1 MQASNI
7 IELNGRGIPA
17 ILHSAKIVDV
27 CAYLKSSGTPAA
39 LVLSDRGD
47 VRGVLAEGDIIGAA
61 GRLGS
66 SVMQMMAG
74 ELMREQ
80 APVCQSDTTIVEV
93 LEVLGE
99 TASDFVLVTEAG
111 VIKGLVTFQD
121 VAELLTS
128 ALAGGD
134 EAAADVA
141 AAPEIAPQDLHA
153 DQQAVQQAPAQE
165 LVASAAVY
173 TPEAQPAQ
181 LFTQPPEAPVAGAGQ
196 EGVQYAAFE
205 QGQVAPAAHA
215 EVAQPAPQIP
225 EAAPVPQM
233 PQAAPELH
241 MPEAAPAPAAPAQQP
256 VQAEAQPELAQP
268 AAMAAPVAEAVAAPA
283 PSPVSPPAATAMPT
297 VSSLLQGQSA
307 AAAPAPQVPAPE
319 VPGAN
324 AYAPSA
330 QPEQSSQAPISAAA
344 AAARAIAAR
353 MQAPQAGFAA
363 PGSPATEAQAPGAS
377 SRAGWTSFKA
387 G

>member
-99 TASDFVLVTEAG
+99 TASDFVLVTEGG

-128 ALAGGD
+128 AMAGGD
-134 EAAADVA
+134 AEAADVA
-141 AAPEIAPQDLHA
+141 AAAETAPVEL
-153 DQQAVQQAPAQE
+153 QAPLQSAQE
-165 LVASAAVY
+165 APAGEVAASAVVAQ
-173 TPEAQPAQ
+173 TAAQQPEASVTVTGQDEVQFVAFDPA
-181 LFTQPPEAPVAGAGQ
+181 
-196 EGVQYAAFE
+196 
-205 QGQVAPAAHA
+205 QVAPAAHA
-215 EVAQPAPQIP
+215 EMAQPAPQ
-225 EAAPVPQM
+225 
-233 PQAAPELH
+233 
-241 MPEAAPAPAAPAQQP
+241 MPEAAPAPQMPEAAPACQRLHQHLRLP
-256 VQAEAQPELAQP
+256 
-268 AAMAAPVAEAVAAPA
+268 
-283 PSPVSPPAATAMPT
+283 PSKPCN
-297 VSSLLQGQSA
+297 L
-307 AAAPAPQVPAPE
+307 
-319 VPGAN
+319 
-324 AYAPSA
+324 
-330 QPEQSSQAPISAAA
+330 
-344 AAARAIAAR
+344 
-353 MQAPQAGFAA
+353 
-363 PGSPATEAQAPGAS
+363 
-377 SRAGWTSFKA
+377 
-387 G
+387 

>member
-74 ELMREQ
+74 ELMREK
-80 APVCQSDTTIVEV
+80 APVCQSDTAIVEV
-93 LEVLGE
+93 LEVLVE
-99 TASDFVLVTEAG
+99 TASDFVLVTDGG
-111 VIKGLVTFQD
+111 VIKGLVTIQD

-134 EAAADVA
+134 EGAADVA
-141 AAPEIAPQDLHA
+141 AAPETAPVDL
-153 DQQAVQQAPAQE
+153 QASEHSVQEGPAE
-165 LVASAAVY
+165 EVVASAAVA
-173 TPEAQPAQ
+173 PAAAQPSVDM
-181 LFTQPPEAPVAGAGQ
+181 TQQPEAPLT
-196 EGVQYAAFE
+196 GVEQADVQFSAFD
-205 QGQVAPAAHA
+205 QTQVAPAAHA
-215 EVAQPAPQIP
+215 EMAQPAPQ
-225 EAAPVPQM
+225 
-233 PQAAPELH
+233 L
-241 MPEAAPAPAAPAQQP
+241 PEAAPALQAPAQQAVQP
-256 VQAEAQPELAQP
+256 VAQPDFAQP
-268 AAMAAPVAEAVAAPA
+268 AAMTAPAADVVAAPA
-283 PSPVSPPAATAMPT
+283 PPPVSAPAAAAMPT
-297 VSSLLQGQSA
+297 VSSLLQGKPA
-307 AAAPAPQVPAPE
+307 AVSPAPQ

-324 AYAPSA
+324 AYAPPA
-330 QPEQSSQAPISAAA
+330 QPTQSSQAPISAAA

-353 MQAPQAGFAA
+353 MQAPQADFAA
-363 PGSPATEAQAPGAS
+363 PGSPAAEAQAPGAS
-377 SRAGWTSFKA
+377 ARAGWASFKA

>member
-99 TASDFVLVTEAG
+99 TASDFVLVTEGG

-128 ALAGGD
+128 AMAGGD
-134 EAAADVA
+134 AEAADVA
-141 AAPEIAPQDLHA
+141 AAAETAPVEL
-153 DQQAVQQAPAQE
+153 QAPLQSAQE
-165 LVASAAVY
+165 APAGEVAASAVVAQ
-173 TPEAQPAQ
+173 TAAQQPEASVTVTGQDEVQFVAFDPA
-181 LFTQPPEAPVAGAGQ
+181 
-196 EGVQYAAFE
+196 
-205 QGQVAPAAHA
+205 QVAPAAHA
-215 EVAQPAPQIP
+215 EMGATGTTDARGSTCTSGSRPA
-225 EAAPVPQM
+225 
-233 PQAAPELH
+233 
-241 MPEAAPAPAAPAQQP
+241 
-256 VQAEAQPELAQP
+256 
-268 AAMAAPVAEAVAAPA
+268 
-283 PSPVSPPAATAMPT
+283 
-297 VSSLLQGQSA
+297 
-307 AAAPAPQVPAPE
+307 
-319 VPGAN
+319 
-324 AYAPSA
+324 
-330 QPEQSSQAPISAAA
+330 
-344 AAARAIAAR
+344 
-353 MQAPQAGFAA
+353 
-363 PGSPATEAQAPGAS
+363 
-377 SRAGWTSFKA
+377 SRATCSSARPCPARCDGGS
-387 G
+387 GR

>member
-99 TASDFVLVTEAG
+99 TASDFVLVTEGG

-128 ALAGGD
+128 AMAGGD
-134 EAAADVA
+134 AEAADMAAAAETAPVELQAALQSAQEAPAEEVA
-141 AAPEIAPQDLHA
+141 ASAVVAPT
-153 DQQAVQQAPAQE
+153 
-165 LVASAAVY
+165 AAHQ
-173 TPEAQPAQ
+173 PEASV
-181 LFTQPPEAPVAGAGQ
+181 TVTGQ
-196 EGVQYAAFE
+196 DEVQFAAFDPA
-205 QGQVAPAAHA
+205 QVAPAAHA
-215 EVAQPAPQIP
+215 EVAQPAPQ
-225 EAAPVPQM
+225 
-233 PQAAPELH
+233 
-241 MPEAAPAPAAPAQQP
+241 MPEAAPAPQMPEAAPAPQAPAQQAVQP
-256 VQAEAQPELAQP
+256 VAQPDLAQP
-268 AAMAAPVAEAVAAPA
+268 AAMAAPAAEAVAAPA
-283 PSPVSPPAATAMPT
+283 PSAVSAPDAAAMPT
-297 VSSLLQGQSA
+297 VSSLLQGKPA
-307 AAAPAPQVPAPE
+307 AAAPAPQVPAPQ

-324 AYAPSA
+324 AYAPPA
-330 QPEQSSQAPISAAA
+330 QAEQSSQAPISAAA

-353 MQAPQAGFAA
+353 MQAPQADFAA

-377 SRAGWTSFKA
+377 ARAGWASFKA